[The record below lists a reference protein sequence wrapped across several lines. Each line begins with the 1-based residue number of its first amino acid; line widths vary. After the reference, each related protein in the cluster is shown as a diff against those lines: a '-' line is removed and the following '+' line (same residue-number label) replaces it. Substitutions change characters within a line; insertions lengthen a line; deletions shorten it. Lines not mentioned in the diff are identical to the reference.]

1 MLNKLSLNKKF
12 KAELRSTLSELISD
26 GKIVHKGKFYELPN
40 AAPII
45 PDEVRSPA
53 VFTGNLKQVGNFLY
67 VSPEAK
73 GYRKDIYIPRK
84 KSLNAKPG
92 DKVVCETLDEDEFEP
107 EGRIIEVLGKA
118 GTGEVEGLSVLRKYG
133 FEIDFPRD
141 IEDEAEKTGEE
152 KSSELEDENAVV
164 NIAGRKRKLTL
175 EQVWDYL
182 KDKRSTAQRLDLS
195 KLLCCTVDPEDA
207 KDFDDAVSFEKTSD
221 GYLLGVHIAD
231 VSHYVEEGTPLDAE
245 AFRRGT
251 SVYLLD
257 TVAPM
262 LPHVLSNGLCSLQ
275 EGKRRFAFTVIV
287 KLNKD
292 FKGENY
298 KLFKSL
304 IVSKRRFTYEEV
316 QEIID
321 TKKGDFSKE
330 VLLMNAAAKKIT
342 ERRIRES
349 SIDFES
355 KEIKFLFNKKGKV
368 KEIILKERLDSM
380 RMVEEFMLIANR
392 AVTEFVHYTGDRHQ
406 SRYPFIYRVHDL
418 PDKDKLGE
426 LSNFIRQF
434 GYNINL
440 QNKNEIR
447 KLTNAVKGKPEE
459 YIINS
464 LLLRS
469 MAKAIYTTE
478 NIGHYGLGFP
488 NYTHFTSPIRRY
500 PDLIV
505 HRMLYAYM
513 DVQQNPN
520 TAKKHFGRKLDEICK
535 HSSAQEQ
542 SAVSAERDMTKIKQI
557 EFLQSRVGDEFE
569 GIISGIMK
577 YGMFVEI
584 NQFLAE
590 GMVRY
595 KDIHDDYY
603 EFDERRLCAI
613 GRRRKKIFRAG
624 QSVTVKIINADLS
637 TRKID
642 FVLV

>member
-595 KDIHDDYY
+595 KDIPDDYY